1 MSYSALSI
9 AALVGIATLSV
20 YLLIDRVRGHSRL
33 KHIPGPFWA
42 GWTDLWM
49 IRAQL
54 SGRMCFLLAEANGKY
69 GKVSRLHKASLP

>member
-1 MSYSALSI
+1 MQLLTSTAG
-9 AALVGIATLSV
+9 LVGLGLV
-20 YLLIDRVRGHSRL
+20 LLLVVVQRVRDYART

-54 SGRMCFLLAEANGKY
+54 SGRMCFILAETNVKY
-69 GKVSRLHKASLP
+69 GRLAHFFP